1 MDDMASANTTQG
13 QKVLSTNI
21 KSRADRIMYS
31 KVSCIRMI
39 HWRCGKESWYN
50 CSESKKK
57 KTGLA
62 HKDSPAPCSL
72 DKTMSQE

>member
-1 MDDMASANTTQG
+1 MDDMASANTAQG

-39 HWRCGKESWYN
+39 HWRCCKESWYN
-50 CSESKKK
+50 CSESKKENRF
-57 KTGLA
+57 GPQGF
-62 HKDSPAPCSL
+62 SGSVFIR
-72 DKTMSQE
+72 